1 MKAMLANIQ
10 NHPMIPVVVLLLFVT
25 LFGSLLF
32 MVFRKDS
39 KKIYDEA
46 SQVPLNNGGTHNE

>member
-1 MKAMLANIQ
+1 MLANIQ
-10 NHPMIPVVVLLLFVT
+10 DHPMIPIAVLVLFVA

-39 KKIYDEA
+39 KEIYDEA
-46 SQVPLNNGGTHNE
+46 SQIPLGNKGAHNE

>member
-1 MKAMLANIQ
+1 MRQMLANIQ
-10 NHPMIPVVVLLLFVT
+10 DHPLIPIAVLLLFVL

-39 KKIYDEA
+39 KQIYDEA
-46 SQVPLNNGGTHNE
+46 SQIPLNNKGAHNE

>member
-10 NHPMIPVVVLLLFVT
+10 NHPMIPVVVLLLFVA

-46 SQVPLNNGGTHNE
+46 SMVPLNNEGAHNE

>member
-10 NHPMIPVVVLLLFVT
+10 NHPMIPIVVLLLFVA
-25 LFGSLLF
+25 LFASLLF

-46 SQVPLNNGGTHNE
+46 SMVPLNNEGAHNE

>member
-10 NHPMIPVVVLLLFVT
+10 DHPMIPIVVLLLFVA
-25 LFGSLLF
+25 LFVSLLF

-46 SQVPLNNGGTHNE
+46 SMMPLNNKGAQNE